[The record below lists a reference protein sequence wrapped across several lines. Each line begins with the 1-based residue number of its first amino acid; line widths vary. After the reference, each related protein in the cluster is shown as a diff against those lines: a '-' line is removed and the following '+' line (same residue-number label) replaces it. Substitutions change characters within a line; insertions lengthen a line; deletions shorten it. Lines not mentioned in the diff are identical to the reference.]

1 MSKKT
6 DFLMSVKGLG
16 VEDLKAK
23 IQEDEMRLKKISFAH
38 SLSPMENPVSM
49 RLMRR
54 DLARLKTLLRK
65 KELGF

>member
-1 MSKKT
+1 
-6 DFLMSVKGLG
+6 MSVKGLG